1 MDLYLLAADH
11 RTRRATQAYYII
23 YDKPPDERRILAIH
37 RVFES
42 AEACFGKLM
51 NSGDYT
57 RVVQLWQVQTN
68 EFGFTIKEVPLYTY
82 SKQMN
87 LLINH
92 AQQTDVSGCRPPPIR
107 VPV

>member
-1 MDLYLLAADH
+1 MDTAALASDH
-11 RTRRATQAYYII
+11 RTRRPTQAYYII

-42 AEACFGKLM
+42 AATCFNKLM

-68 EFGFTIKEVPLYTY
+68 EFGYAVKEVPLYTF
-82 SKQMN
+82 SKQLN

-92 AQQTDVSGCRPPPIR
+92 TQEADARPPPIR
-107 VPV
+107 TPV